1 MSRTPPR
8 SEHALV
14 GPVRRHLEALGFQVW
29 ADPDGRDY
37 FDVVAMRAE
46 EVGLVELK
54 IADGPRVFRQA
65 LRRRAWG
72 DWVAVAVASERSAE
86 RLVRLRTTPLARRVG
101 VWLVRDD
108 RVEVRRA
115 SRPWSGPEASY
126 AGERRA
132 FRAILEQLARGAIP
146 SGVGWEG
153 VLRMVR
159 RASGGRGFAEYTI
172 EELTEPGDPRS
183 GNASDVT
190 TDGSLRD
197 CTGPG
202 SPD

>member
-1 MSRTPPR
+1 MSRALPR

-37 FDVVAMRAE
+37 FDVVAMRTE

-54 IADGPRVFRQA
+54 IANGPQVFTQA

-72 DWVAVAVASERSAE
+72 VWVAVAVASERTAE
-86 RLVRLRTTPLARRVG
+86 RLVRLRSTPLACRVG

-115 SRPWSGPEASY
+115 SQPWSGHDAPY
-126 AGERRA
+126 AEERRA
-132 FRAILEQLARGAIP
+132 FRAILEQLARGEIP
-146 SGVGWEG
+146 VGVGWEG

-159 RASGGRGFAEYTI
+159 HASSGRGFAEYTI
-172 EELTEPGDPRS
+172 EELTGSRRARSRDPP
-183 GNASDVT
+183 DVT
-190 TDGSLRD
+190 TDGSLRG